1 MRFSTP
7 LLGIAIGS
15 FALGCGGSDAS
26 ERSTTAGSRDEITI
40 AFGAR
45 PTTLDPH
52 IADDGAERAINDNV
66 YETLMAR
73 TPDGELTPG
82 LADDEP
88 ERLDDTTWRFTLRDG
103 VSFHDGTA
111 FDSRAVVASVERM
124 IEIGE
129 SGEQHSFFSTL
140 SGAKAIDK
148 LTVDV
153 ITTGP
158 DPLLPARMYWL
169 KIIPA
174 GAADRPDFAEQ
185 PIGTGPYRL
194 RSFDQEIAS
203 LEANEEYWGGRPP
216 IGIVNIAFVGD
227 ASTRIAGVLSG
238 RFDVVT
244 NVPPEEARRV
254 PQHATVAGLEHP
266 LIILDVDD
274 GITADVRVRRAL
286 NHAVDKQAIASGTF
300 GGMAAVDPGQPLDE
314 TYFGF
319 DPALEAYPYDPERAR
334 SLIEEAGVAGE
345 SIQLIGVAD
354 RWLKDRETVE
364 AVAGYWQDAGLEV
377 SVEILE
383 FGTWLE
389 TWSDRTARPDA
400 IFLNSSNE
408 LLDADRTLSV
418 LYHPD
423 GIGSSNTDP
432 ELGDLIDDARTEV
445 DVDRRTELYSQA
457 LRLARDDAYFVFL
470 VRVEDSYGLSERMS
484 WTPRTD
490 AKLLAA
496 EMSLTT

>member
-7 LLGIAIGS
+7 LLGIAIGA

-26 ERSTTAGSRDEITI
+26 ERSTTDGSREEITI

-52 IADDGAERAINDNV
+52 IADDGAERAINDNI

-73 TPDGELTPG
+73 TPDGGLTPG
-82 LADDEP
+82 LAADEP
-88 ERLDDTTWRFTLRDG
+88 QRLDDTTWRFTLRDG

-111 FDSRAVVASVERM
+111 FDSRAVVASIERM

-227 ASTRIAGVLSG
+227 AS
-238 RFDVVT
+238 
-244 NVPPEEARRV
+244 
-254 PQHATVAGLEHP
+254 
-266 LIILDVDD
+266 
-274 GITADVRVRRAL
+274 
-286 NHAVDKQAIASGTF
+286 
-300 GGMAAVDPGQPLDE
+300 
-314 TYFGF
+314 
-319 DPALEAYPYDPERAR
+319 
-334 SLIEEAGVAGE
+334 
-345 SIQLIGVAD
+345 
-354 RWLKDRETVE
+354 
-364 AVAGYWQDAGLEV
+364 
-377 SVEILE
+377 
-383 FGTWLE
+383 
-389 TWSDRTARPDA
+389 
-400 IFLNSSNE
+400 
-408 LLDADRTLSV
+408 
-418 LYHPD
+418 
-423 GIGSSNTDP
+423 
-432 ELGDLIDDARTEV
+432 EV